1 MSECLI
7 GQKFFVDINE
17 ILGFF
22 FKKTPTKTTFS
33 ERKIAGIKIVT
44 SPGQPTWHRAA
55 PGFQTAGRTNE
66 ALSDRHIS
74 LAASDFFPLSFVSY
88 YITPRWR

>member
-1 MSECLI
+1 MRYE
-7 GQKFFVDINE
+7 
-17 ILGFF
+17 F
-22 FKKTPTKTTFS
+22 FKKKPTKATFS

-44 SPGQPTWHRAA
+44 SSGQPTCQQHRAA
-55 PGFQTAGRTNE
+55 PGFQTADRTNE

-88 YITPRWR
+88 HITPRWR